1 MDMSIRTLAAHAAAV
16 LAVSAF
22 GLPAAAHEVSLSAH
36 MMGMAE
42 KPGPGDADGMGHATL
57 KVNTDKS
64 EVCWTL
70 MVENIAPATMAHI
83 HKGAADVA
91 GGVALALTPPD
102 AAGKATGC
110 ATADAAVVADIVANP
125 AGYYVNVHN
134 AEFRGGAIRGQL
146 SK

>member
-1 MDMSIRTLAAHAAAV
+1 MSIRTLAAQTAAV
-16 LAVSAF
+16 LALSALS

-42 KPGPGDADGMGHATL
+42 KPSPGDADGMGHATL

-83 HKGAADVA
+83 HKGAADAA

-102 AAGKATGC
+102 ASGKAAGC
-110 ATADAAVVADIVANP
+110 ATADAAVVADMVANP
-125 AGYYVNVHN
+125 GGYYVNVHN